1 MRAVVKT
8 REQSSR
14 SILAAFLPLKLFR
27 GESF

>member
-14 SILAAFLPLKLFR
+14 SILAAFLP
-27 GESF
+27 

>member
-14 SILAAFLPLKLFR
+14 SILAGFLPLQ
-27 GESF
+27 

>member
-14 SILAAFLPLKLFR
+14 SILA
-27 GESF
+27 G